1 MTEPTPLGRLTTFYS
16 YAGGVGRSF
25 LLANVAWL
33 LARAG
38 QRVLCLDWDLEAPG
52 LHRYLDPQGTDTR
65 GTLDLLL
72 HLRDHPEG
80 PPAPWQDWV
89 RPLPGPWRTTGCLHL
104 MTAGQGMGEYTRR
117 LSGLH
122 WDRLFA
128 EGIADRVEAVRAEL
142 VRAYDHVLI
151 DSRTGIT
158 DVGGI
163 CAAQLPDLLVLVFT
177 ASAQSL
183 EGALDVAQKAQASRA
198 RLPLDRG
205 GFDCLPVP
213 CRVHVG
219 EEDELERQW
228 MRRFEERAGTLIRP
242 WLDREVRVD
251 ELLPFLR
258 VREQAKWSF
267 GEQLPV
273 KEEPENDPARVSW
286 AIANVAALVSAGVEA
301 APRLL
306 TDRRGLLRAQT
317 RGEARP
323 GEGAQIYLSAP
334 PSTHPAAEAIGR
346 ALGAVG
352 LEVCTPA
359 TLVGAASWRSN
370 PILPGRLYPELQE
383 LQRSAQAWVVIF
395 GDRLELNQ
403 TIDLAELPN
412 PHSGRAVIVTTFATE
427 AQQLPAWL
435 QGYPTFP
442 WSTDPAW
449 SPKPVVDAVLA
460 QLARA

>member
-1 MTEPTPLGRLTTFYS
+1 MTDPKPLGRVTTFYS
-16 YAGGVGRSF
+16 YKGGVGRSF

-323 GEGAQIYLSAP
+323 GEGAQIYITAP
-334 PSTHPAAEAIGR
+334 DTAEPAATAIAQALEA
-346 ALGAVG
+346 AG
-352 LEVCTPA
+352 LEV
-359 TLVGAASWRSN
+359 VSAASVLGRSG
-370 PILPGRLYPELQE
+370 PRALPLGHAGLFGALHAR
-383 LQRSAQAWVVIF
+383 RDAAQAWVVLTSGRIDPF
-395 GDRLELNQ
+395 QGA
-403 TIDLAELPN
+403 DLAALPA
-412 PHSGRAVIVTTFATE
+412 PSADRVVVVTTIPDA
-427 AQQLPAWL
+427 AALPDRL
-435 QGYPTFP
+435 QGYPTFT
-442 WSTDPAW
+442 WSADPAW

-460 QLARA
+460 RLGRA